1 MSILAQMRSIAAG
14 LLRRQRIEAS
24 MQDEIRFHID
34 AYADD
39 LVRSG
44 VPRPE
49 AERRA
54 RIEFGGVERV
64 RDECRQARGLR
75 WFDDLRGDLRYG
87 GSMLRRNPAFAAIAV
102 LSLGLGIGAN

>member
-1 MSILAQMRSIAAG
+1 MSLFAQMRSIAAG

-49 AERRA
+49 AER
-54 RIEFGGVERV
+54 
-64 RDECRQARGLR
+64 ARGSSSA
-75 WFDDLRGDLRYG
+75 G
-87 GSMLRRNPAFAAIAV
+87 
-102 LSLGLGIGAN
+102 

>member
-1 MSILAQMRSIAAG
+1 MSLFAQMRSIAAG

-24 MQDEIRFHID
+24 MQDEIRFHIE
-34 AYADD
+34 AYTDD

-54 RIEFGGVERV
+54 RIEFGGFAPV
-64 RDECRQARGLR
+64 REHIRHALR
-75 WFDDLRGDLRYG
+75 LPFLHLLFPPLRFANLI
-87 GSMLRRNPAFAAIAV
+87 LPPHPASPALPIAA
-102 LSLGLGIGAN
+102 SHPP